1 MMMKLVLFLAA
12 IGLSHVNTC
21 NAAGDGD
28 HGPWEYASL
37 YHLTGPKI
45 GTTSTTGD
53 YTFLFY
59 KQKDKY
65 ADATFDVSFSINS
78 VEGAEGIEKAEPAA
92 KTLWNAVNGTVVNA
106 NNYTTFL
113 SKDTK
118 YTLVFDDAH
127 AVSSFRFKFDN
138 IESPATA
145 GKGTSCGEDC
155 HFIFFFQHFP
165 SEFDL
170 HLFDANGKEIMPEAT
185 EPATPKPKFKAPVKY
200 ANYTENGGI
209 AMFASIIV
217 AFCTLLGILT
227 VLPCCNVGPEKKN
240 CMDGSHFFM
249 VLASAFAS
257 GTLFSTT
264 VMLILP
270 EGVRMVDGAMGY
282 KHEEQ
287 NNLIIGICLFSGF
300 FLGALID
307 VFSHF
312 MGPSAGKAA
321 VVNAKE
327 VEMQGKNTIEEGK
340 GSSVAAPEEKGMF
353 AITPSKWGRVVGTII
368 VGDFMH
374 NFVDGI
380 AIGVAFLG
388 CNVSGGW
395 IVAGSAILHE
405 VPQEISDFLLLKLHG
420 NMSNFEAL
428 LTNFLSGLSCIIGCA
443 IALGAKPGGMG
454 QGVILLIAAG
464 QYFWIATVECFPKI
478 LKVETMKESFIHLG
492 ACCLGVLIIS
502 IVVLFHVH
510 CIPEVVSGGEEAAA
524 AAADG
529 HAHGH

>member
-1 MMMKLVLFLAA
+1 MKLVLFLAA

-21 NAAGDGD
+21 NASG
-28 HGPWEYASL
+28 GPWEFASL
-37 YHLTGPKI
+37 YHLTGPKVTD
-45 GTTSTTGD
+45 TTTVGD

-59 KQKDKY
+59 KQKAKGDY
-65 ADATFDVSFSINS
+65 ADKTFDVIFSINS

-118 YTLVFDDAH
+118 YTLKFDSAH
-127 AVSSFRFKFDN
+127 AVNSFRFKFDN
-138 IESPATA
+138 TESS
-145 GKGTSCGEDC
+145 GTSGSGQSCGGDC

-170 HLFDANGKEIMPEAT
+170 HLYDANGNEIMAEAT
-185 EPATPKPKFKAPVKY
+185 EPATKKKVKAPVKI

-282 KHEEQ
+282 KHEER
-287 NNLIIGICLFSGF
+287 NNLVIGICLFSGF

-312 MGPSAGKAA
+312 MGPNAEAV

-327 VEMQGKNTIEEGK
+327 VEMQSKGTVEEGK
-340 GSSVAAPEEKGMF
+340 GGSVAAPEEKGMF
-353 AITPSKWGRVVGTII
+353 DITPSKWGRVVGTII

-388 CNVSGGW
+388 CNISGGW

-443 IALGAKPGGMG
+443 IALGVKPDGMG
-454 QGVILLIAAG
+454 QGVVLLIAAG

-478 LKVETMKESFIHLG
+478 LKVESMKESFIHLA
-492 ACCLGVLIIS
+492 ACCFGVLIIS

-510 CIPEVVSGGEEAAA
+510 CIPEVISGGEDGAV
-524 AAADG
+524 AADA